1 MWRKRELLRESNVWY
16 FARIKCGNIVSGW
29 LWIVLS
35 VPRTWLIVWF
45 PEVVDRPIS
54 GMSWRS
60 CYKNIGKNFRIT
72 PYINYAFDL
81 INYVSLLLSS
91 KTIANS
97 PGYCIYTSVMNT
109 YCVFFY
115 LSLALIPPFFPQQLS
130 PVLPQFPF
138 SFFPWPSARFEPTLL
153 FSSGVPVCL
162 PYH

>member
-91 KTIANS
+91 KTIANL
-97 PGYCIYTSVMNT
+97 PVYCIYTSVMNT
-109 YCVFFY
+109 YCVFF
-115 LSLALIPPFFPQQLS
+115 LPLSRSHSSFLSPATLSSAPAVSFFLFSLAVSEIWTNAPL
-130 PVLPQFPF
+130 
-138 SFFPWPSARFEPTLL
+138 
-153 FSSGVPVCL
+153 
-162 PYH
+162 

>member
-1 MWRKRELLRESNVWY
+1 MCSEQRLSKVCLLSLAILNPSNEDLTTIDSEIEGKRVVIEKEEE
-16 FARIKCGNIVSGW
+16 K
-29 LWIVLS
+29 
-35 VPRTWLIVWF
+35 F
-45 PEVVDRPIS
+45 PYNP
-54 GMSWRS
+54 
-60 CYKNIGKNFRIT
+60 N
-72 PYINYAFDL
+72 INYTFDL

-97 PGYCIYTSVMNT
+97 PEYCLDTSVMNT
-109 YCVFFY
+109 YCVNKRGFHFFSY
-115 LSLALIPPFFPQQLS
+115 LSLAFIPPFFPQPLS